1 MLHPKAALIE
11 RAQAAGFGKPIF
23 HTERSGPEH
32 EPVFESEVDLDG
44 TTYGRGQGGS
54 KRDAERRAAEAALA
68 MLDREAH
75 AATGVSPLDE
85 PFDGPWPMVPEVLA
99 VSLQVANTRVP
110 AELRGDAALD
120 AVQAFALRLYKGVL
134 GDIGEVVDD
143 EADEEEIE
151 AA

>member
-11 RAQAAGFGKPIF
+11 RVQAEGQPKPVF
-23 HTERSGPEH
+23 HTERSGPDH
-32 EPVFESEVDLDG
+32 EPVFESEVSVDG
-44 TTYGRGQGGS
+44 ARVGRGQGGN

-68 MLDREAH
+68 TLERETH
-75 AATGVSPLDE
+75 AAAGVSPRDE

-110 AELRGDAALD
+110 AELRGDAALE

-134 GDIGEVVDD
+134 EEVGEVVED
-143 EADEEEIE
+143 ELEEEE
-151 AA
+151 DAA